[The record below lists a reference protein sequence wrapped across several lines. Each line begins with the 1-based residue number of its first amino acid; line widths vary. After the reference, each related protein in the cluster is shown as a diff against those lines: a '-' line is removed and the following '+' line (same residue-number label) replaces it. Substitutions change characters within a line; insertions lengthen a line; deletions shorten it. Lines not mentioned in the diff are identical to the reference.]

1 MGMFLKFMNRPKP
14 DFRQSFFRANYFI
27 MNFGTLQGIIQMI
40 ILQNW
45 FYSKNLWLI
54 ILMLMDD
61 WGKRPNQKRRNI
73 IILSFIKNKSIFT
86 FWISIISLDHL
97 THYRDAIAC
106 ELIEFGW
113 KVQVIVPNNNK
124 TVAKFTLK
132 IISRK
137 KSGNETLASFGPVFS
152 RVQEC
157 HWFPKHL
164 FWKYSWAESP
174 FI

>member
-113 KVQVIVPNNNK
+113 KVQVVVSYNNK
-124 TVAKFTLK
+124 NWCEVYTENHFQ
-132 IISRK
+132 
-137 KSGNETLASFGPVFS
+137 KSGNQTLASFGPVFL
-152 RVQEC
+152 QEC